1 MREKLL
7 HLKRFILLALLL
19 QCLVLIFVAFILKWN
34 VVLSIAIVFSEG
46 ALIYYL
52 FDSFEE
58 SAENQSIGVKNI
70 LGASAEEAYLT
81 GGVGIVI
88 YDYLDE

>member
-7 HLKRFILLALLL
+7 HLKRFILFALLL

-46 ALIYYL
+46 
-52 FDSFEE
+52 
-58 SAENQSIGVKNI
+58 
-70 LGASAEEAYLT
+70 
-81 GGVGIVI
+81 
-88 YDYLDE
+88 